1 MPEYPGPAASRRV
14 GVSIAD
20 VAIDANGLRPAA
32 PARAPP
38 QGRRTIREH
47 GATQASLARRTDLP
61 PRVRAVLEDLLE
73 ATSAHFGTALQQTLD
88 DIDRSFF
95 TLAEHAT
102 SNGQQQSLL
111 ESLGELRRRRAE
123 IATRFL
129 QHVES
134 TLARLRAGK
143 APAASA
149 SAPATTLELV
159 DPSALEEELAQRE
172 VAGKAEI
179 RNSQALYALAHR
191 FGVLAATPAWPHETL
206 PLGPAQLIA
215 AFRHALDGIDLG
227 IERRVLAYRA
237 FDRIA
242 LATLG
247 RYYEAIHSHLVAH
260 RILPNLHWSAQR
272 ARSAGAP
279 TSAQASIAEASPAS
293 APAAAPTWTDA
304 NRADDVEL
312 FGTLYRLLAERR
324 RREGGHAAAPSAV
337 PATRADLQVLLGVLQ
352 RERRAPDSPGAEPGY
367 DNAQFKRELLDR
379 LRKAGPHGGALRLQ
393 DEDNDTI
400 DLVGLL
406 FEYIGANLR
415 ANSGA
420 RALLDRLHVPVLRVA
435 LGDRRFFTQRSHPAR
450 ELLDTLAQTGER
462 WIDESDSD
470 PDLSAKMRLVVDS
483 VSADY
488 DGDPALFGNL
498 LADLSGHM
506 QLLARRAEVFERR
519 QIEAAQG
526 RERIEIARATARGAV
541 AQALQH
547 GTPAPAV
554 RTLLE
559 RAWTDALALSA
570 LRHGNGSEE
579 FRRRL
584 AVAAALVRAEPTKAI
599 DAPIRQELEAG
610 LAEIG
615 LPAADVA
622 NVLAELAPQ
631 PAANADTPPERPPI
645 EEVLRGRARFGEPT
659 VTDAATKPQ
668 PIPLNATELATLE
681 RLREVPFGTWFV
693 FTLNQQGASVRRK
706 LAWFSTVTKRCLF
719 VNQRGARCEDRTLD
733 QLARDLVRG
742 QARIEIP
749 PQTSLIDRA
758 WKAILETL
766 SKPNSA
772 SAPETP

>member
-1 MPEYPGPAASRRV
+1 MGF
-14 GVSIAD
+14 
-20 VAIDANGLRPAA
+20 RPAA

-38 QGRRTIREH
+38 QGRRTIRDH
-47 GATQASLARRTDLP
+47 GATHASLARRADLP
-61 PRVRAVLEDLLE
+61 PRVRAVLDELLS
-73 ATSAHFGTALQQTLD
+73 TTYAHFGAALQQTLD
-88 DIDRSFF
+88 ELDRNLFK
-95 TLAEHAT
+95 LAEHAV
-102 SNGQQQSLL
+102 SNGQQQTLF
-111 ESLGELRRRRAE
+111 ESLGELRRNRAE
-123 IATRFL
+123 IVPRFL

-134 TLARLRAGK
+134 TLARIRGGK
-143 APAASA
+143 TPAAA
-149 SAPATTLELV
+149 TPAPTTTLELV

-172 VAGKAEI
+172 VAGKSEI

-191 FGVLAATPAWPHETL
+191 FGVLAAAPAWPHETL

-227 IERRVLAYRA
+227 VERRVLAYRT
-237 FDRIA
+237 FDRVA

-247 RYYEAIHSHLVAH
+247 RYYDAIHAHLVAH

-272 ARSAGAP
+272 ARPASTPMPAQTSSA
-279 TSAQASIAEASPAS
+279 AEASPVPAAS
-293 APAAAPTWTDA
+293 APSMWA
-304 NRADDVEL
+304 NAGAADDVEL

-337 PATRADLQVLLGVLQ
+337 PASRADLQILLGVLQ
-352 RERRAPDSPGAEPGY
+352 RERRAPDSTSAEPGY
-367 DNAQFKRELLDR
+367 DNAQFKRELFDR

-393 DEDNDTI
+393 DEDSDTI

-406 FEYIGANLR
+406 FEYIGTNLR

-435 LGDRRFFTQRSHPAR
+435 LGDRSFFTQRSHPAR
-450 ELLDTLAQTGER
+450 ELLNTIAETGER

-559 RAWTDALALSA
+559 QAWTDALALSA
-570 LRHGNGSEE
+570 LRHGSGSDE

-584 AVAAALVRAEPTKAI
+584 AVAAALVRGDAAKTI
-599 DAPIRQELEAG
+599 DDSVRQELEAG

-615 LPAADVA
+615 LPADDVA
-622 NVLAELAPQ
+622 GVLAGLAPE
-631 PAANADTPPERPPI
+631 PAATTADASPDRPRV
-645 EEVLRGRARFGEPT
+645 EEVLRGRARFGEPAAPAAT
-659 VTDAATKPQ
+659 TEPATKPQ

-758 WKAILETL
+758 WKAILDTL
-766 SKPNSA
+766 SKPDA
-772 SAPETP
+772 SAADRSEREAP